1 MFWAVGKENVA
12 SPFCSPKIFQAS
24 IAVRLLQKNYIKIP
38 NMKPPEKFSSFDRFV
53 EASCIK
59 RNSIYGHIHTRLI
72 NFFLTQFMNPSLQR
86 SIAFSL
92 AMKIFVRMVR
102 WLQFTIGWV
111 RRIQITMS
119 TKSVWQLTLNIKETL
134 IKLRSSLLYRR
145 E

>member
-1 MFWAVGKENVA
+1 MFWAVRKEDVA
-12 SPFCSPKIFQAS
+12 SPFSSPQIFQAS
-24 IAVRLLQKNYIKIP
+24 IAVRLLQKNYIKFS
-38 NMKPPEKFSSFDRFV
+38 NMKPLERFSSFDRFV

-59 RNSIYGHIHTRLI
+59 RNSIYGHIPTRLM
-72 NFFLTQFMNPSLQR
+72 NFFLTQFMNHSFRR

-92 AMKIFVRMVR
+92 AMKIVVQMIR

-119 TKSVWQLTLNIKETL
+119 TKKVWQLTLNIKQTL